1 MCASI
6 SRLARLEHFTSI
18 CYAERKSIR
27 RRKREKNRRES
38 IEFGQNSCTL
48 FTNAMDCYGV
58 WLANERLFL
67 SCNCILVQLLSKPN
81 TFFWFPLIFFTFQS
95 VPFDWKFLIHSP
107 TNFSYKEV
115 IQWYEWIDIGWIK
128 LKSLW
133 VYTCFWVPKNALCTV
148 HIPGNWW
155 MNLRLSTFSM
165 KVTKPSKLHRNR
177 ISLCCHST
185 ASKWSSHGE
194 KEWNKIISCVL
205 SLRKQLSPTAGTRI
219 FQQCAYQEYS
229 INGLAVCFK
238 CGDAKMHVY
247 WWRR

>member
-1 MCASI
+1 MPSEN
-6 SRLARLEHFTSI
+6 RFDGEK
-18 CYAERKSIR
+18 ERKIDVNQLNLVR
-27 RRKREKNRRES
+27 
-38 IEFGQNSCTL
+38 
-48 FTNAMDCYGV
+48 
-58 WLANERLFL
+58 
-67 SCNCILVQLLSKPN
+67 ILVHCSLMQWLLWCLVGKWTAIPQLQLYFGAVAIE
-81 TFFWFPLIFFTFQS
+81 TEHFFWFSLVLFTFQS
-95 VPFDWKFLIHSP
+95 VPFDWKFLLHSP

-133 VYTCFWVPKNALCTV
+133 VYICFWVPKNALCTV

-194 KEWNKIISCVL
+194 KE
-205 SLRKQLSPTAGTRI
+205 
-219 FQQCAYQEYS
+219 
-229 INGLAVCFK
+229 
-238 CGDAKMHVY
+238 
-247 WWRR
+247 